1 MRYGVDMRLCPK
13 LIIMRSPFQR
23 KLMLAVW
30 LGMVL
35 IAGNAQA
42 QASPAAPRSLKPRA
56 AADVG
61 TAYAGRADVVD
72 FARRMAADR
81 ELDPRWVRRQLAG
94 AKRLPAVQRLIM
106 PPPVGTAKNW
116 GAYRD
121 RFLTSQ
127 RVQAGVEFW
136 QQNERWLQAAQARWG
151 VPPEVIVGIVGVET
165 FYGRIMGTFRVL
177 DALATLSFDFPSG
190 RSDRSEFFREQLTEL
205 LVLAHRQRTDPA
217 TWRGSYAGAMGLP
230 QFMPGNVNR
239 LAIDF
244 DEDGRIDLYTS
255 APDVIGS
262 VAHFLADA
270 GWVSDLPARHEVQLP
285 LQALDLPTLLAPDIR
300 PSFTADQLRA
310 QGVKLSDEPAAA
322 AAGDG
327 LLALVELQMG
337 EAPPTYVAGTQN
349 FWVLSRYNRSSYY
362 VMAVLSLGEEVKRQ
376 RLQSGSAKGVAVE
389 DGANIADAAPART
402 VTLARCKPRT
412 GRCAQA

>member
-1 MRYGVDMRLCPK
+1 MSFSHGV
-13 LIIMRSPFQR
+13 IITRSPVGWKR
-23 KLMLAVW
+23 MLVVW
-30 LGMVL
+30 AGVAL
-35 IAGNAQA
+35 IVSNEPAQ
-42 QASPAAPRSLKPRA
+42 AAPRTAKARA
-56 AADVG
+56 ATDSG
-61 TAYAGRADVVD
+61 TLYGAREDVVD
-72 FARRMAADR
+72 FARRTATVND
-81 ELDPRWVRRQLAG
+81 LDARWVRRQLAG
-94 AKRLPAVQRLIM
+94 AKRLAAVQRLIM
-106 PPPVGTAKNW
+106 PPPAGTAKNW

-127 RVQAGVEFW
+127 RAQAGVEFW

-205 LVLAHRQRTDPA
+205 LVLAHRQKTDPA
-217 TWRGSYAGAMGLP
+217 AWRGSYAGAMGLP

-239 LAIDF
+239 LAVDF
-244 DEDGRIDLYTS
+244 DEDGRIDLYAS
-255 APDVIGS
+255 AADVIGS

-270 GWVSDLPARHEVQLP
+270 GWVSDLPARYEVQLP
-285 LQALDLPTLLAPDIR
+285 PEDLDLATLLAPDIR
-300 PSFTADQLRA
+300 PSFTAAQLRA
-310 QGVKLSDEPAAA
+310 QGLKIQGMEEA
-322 AAGDG
+322 AAGSDG

-337 EAPPTYVAGTQN
+337 EAPAVYVAGTQN

-362 VMAVLSLGEEVKRQ
+362 VMAVLALGEEVKRR
-376 RLQSGSAKGVAVE
+376 RLQLRSVKGLATV
-389 DGANIADAAPART
+389 DGANIADAAPARKEP
-402 VTLARCKPRT
+402 VARCKPRT

>member
-1 MRYGVDMRLCPK
+1 MRFCPK
-13 LIIMRSPFQR
+13 TIITRWPFKW
-23 KLMLAVW
+23 KLMVTVC
-30 LGMVL
+30 LGTVL
-35 IAGNAQA
+35 IASNEPVRAA
-42 QASPAAPRSLKPRA
+42 QASPAVPRPSKPRA

-61 TAYAGRADVVD
+61 TPYAGREDVVD
-72 FARRMAADR
+72 FARRTAAAHD
-81 ELDPRWVRRQLAG
+81 LDPRWVRRQLAS
-94 AKRLPAVQRLIM
+94 AKRLPAVQKLIM

-121 RFLTSQ
+121 RFLTPQ
-127 RVQAGVEFW
+127 RVQAGVDFW

-205 LVLAHRQRTDPA
+205 LVLAGRQKADPA
-217 TWRGSYAGAMGLP
+217 AWRGSYAGAMGLP
-230 QFMPGNVNR
+230 QFMPSNVNR

-255 APDVIGS
+255 AADVIGS

-270 GWVSDLPARHEVQLP
+270 GWVSDLPAWHEVQLP
-285 LQALDLPTLLAPDIR
+285 HEGLDLPTLLAPDIR
-300 PSFTADQLRA
+300 PSFTAAQLRA
-310 QGVKLSDEPAAA
+310 KGLKLNEMDEAAPG
-322 AAGDG
+322 GDG

-337 EAPPTYVAGTQN
+337 EAPPIYVAGTQN

-362 VMAVLSLGEEVKRQ
+362 VMAVLSLGEAVKRQ
-376 RLQSGSAKGVAVE
+376 RLQTGSAKGIAAE
-389 DGANIADAAPART
+389 DGANSADAAPART
-402 VTLARCKPRT
+402 PPVARCKPRI
-412 GRCAQA
+412 GRCARA